1 MNFCEIASIG
11 TRLRRS
17 RRIPPE
23 PYATRLKGPD
33 RNRLGF
39 SRYSAASSDG
49 YDRAASIGHQRSR
62 HSIRTARPA
71 ASPPEPAVLEST
83 GEAPGTEVTAAEVP
97 ATHGAAEV
105 SAAKTSAEMASTHAP
120 AAMAAASACNSVGGD
135 SGTSQCHG
143 NNGDRDSAQHGLPYG
158 SFYSR

>member
-1 MNFCEIASIG
+1 MTHADTTTKLPPVVHVAGSKGKGSTAAFLASI
-11 TRLRRS
+11 L
-17 RRIPPE
+17 
-23 PYATRLKGPD
+23 
-33 RNRLGF
+33 
-39 SRYSAASSDG
+39 
-49 YDRAASIGHQRSR
+49 H
-62 HSIRTARPA
+62 
-71 ASPPEPAVLEST
+71 
-83 GEAPGTEVTAAEVP
+83 AAEVP